1 MRKVLIPVAALLLCA
16 APARAQQAAVQPEP
30 VPAAQAEQQPA
41 AKAPAL
47 YPTSDEVRQQVQAN
61 ESRLGHQKAPIGNRD
76 WWYLVAAIAVGVII
90 AALLL

>member
-16 APARAQQAAVQPEP
+16 APARAQQAVDQTAPA
-30 VPAAQAEQQPA
+30 PAAQAEEQQ
-41 AKAPAL
+41 APKTAAL
-47 YPTSDEVRQQVQAN
+47 YPTTDEVRQQVKAN
-61 ESRLGHQKAPIGNRD
+61 ETRLGHQQAPIGNRD